1 MGKLKLYNT
10 IQSIQGTTA
19 KKFKLYNSFTS
30 PTPSVSVGER
40 IGYGAAGTVLG
51 LGQGIASNKAQ
62 ERYLLPQVQH
72 RIRGLSREKKKIRTF
87 SHVPTFSSLNP
98 CP

>member
-1 MGKLKLYNT
+1 MEKRYMSVSLKDMRP
-10 IQSIQGTTA
+10 TTN
-19 KKFKLYNSFTS
+19 KNSYKRYLTYIPS
-30 PTPSVSVGER
+30 PSVSVGER

-72 RIRGLSREKKKIRTF
+72 RIRGLSREKKKSGLFLMCRLF
-87 SHVPTFSSLNP
+87 HH
-98 CP
+98 